1 MGQDKRGG
9 EVGRRKKDFRWETN
23 GRQGTLPLDPML
35 GIHASSGD
43 RDKSGKR

>member
-9 EVGRRKKDFRWETN
+9 EVGRRQKDFV
-23 GRQGTLPLDPML
+23 GRTSTLDPML

-43 RDKSGKR
+43 RDTTAVR